1 MTYFT
6 QKEAKQTKC
15 PVART
20 FDDGKSATCD
30 GDKCLLWRWRDLP
43 ANDHRVL
50 GAYARVQQ
58 DLLAAEREKNPDTK
72 KTANSFHKDAVATL
86 AAAPWDF
93 IFMVDDDRGFC
104 GLGGKP

>member
-6 QKEAKQTKC
+6 QKEAKQIKC

-43 ANDHRVL
+43 VNDHRVL
-50 GAYARVQQ
+50 AAYTRVQQ
-58 DLLAAEREKNPDTK
+58 DMLAEDKGINPDTK
-72 KTANSFHKDAVATL
+72 KTLATFHKAAVAKV
-86 AAAPWDF
+86 ASAPWDF
-93 IFMVDDDRGFC
+93 IFMTDDDRGYC
-104 GLGGKP
+104 GIGGKP

>member
-58 DLLAAEREKNPDTK
+58 DLRLPVESGGDVPHGASAARAAGLAALEWLE
-72 KTANSFHKDAVATL
+72 TA
-86 AAAPWDF
+86 P
-93 IFMVDDDRGFC
+93 
-104 GLGGKP
+104 P

>member
-30 GDKCLLWRWRDLP
+30 GGECLLWRWRDLSG
-43 ANDHRVL
+43 NDHRVL
-50 GAYARVQQ
+50 SAYTRVQQ
-58 DLLAAEREKNPDTK
+58 ELLSSEQAKNPDTK
-72 KTANSFHKDAVATL
+72 KNAGSFHKDAVAKV

-93 IFMVDDDRGFC
+93 IFMTDDDRGFC